1 MFWAELHSNVKQPP
15 RGKRIRRFPL
25 GLGYIFR
32 GSGLNLTG
40 KIIPFCGRKL
50 SSPSPRQGLEE
61 ARVAPPEPGG
71 RVLGGSS
78 LRSELGALGGG
89 PCACQ
94 VQRLG
99 ARLPQCRCAAA
110 GPAVPERLRSRC
122 LRRPRPKYGPDSAAS
137 SRLGRAAA
145 LINLKYSVEE
155 EQRAGT
161 VIANVAKD
169 AREAGFA
176 LDPRQ
181 ASAFRVVS
189 NSAPHLVDI
198 NPSSGLLVT
207 KQKIDRDLLCRQSPK
222 CIISL
227 EVMSSSMEIC
237 VIKVEIKDLNDN
249 APSFPAA
256 QIELEISEA
265 ASPGTRIPLDSAYD
279 PDSGSF
285 GVQTYELTPNE
296 LFGLEIKTRGDG
308 SRFAELVV
316 EKSLDRETQSHYNF
330 RITALDGGD
339 PPHLGTVG
347 LSIKVTDSNDNNPVF
362 GESTYSVSVPENSP
376 PNTPVIRLN
385 ASDPD
390 EGTNGQVVYSF
401 YGYVNDHTRELFQ
414 IDPHSGLVT
423 VTGALDYEEGHVYEL
438 DVQAKDLGPNS
449 IPAHCKVT
457 VSVLDT
463 NDNPPIINLLSVNSE
478 LVEVSESA
486 PPGYVIALVRVS
498 DRDSG
503 LNGRVQCRLLGNVPF
518 RLQEYESFSTI
529 LVDGRLD
536 REQHDQ
542 YNLTIQAR
550 DSGVPMLQS
559 AKSFTVRITDEN
571 DNHPHFSK
579 PYYQVIVQE
588 NNTPGAYLLSVSARD
603 PDLGLNGSVSY
614 QIVPS
619 QVRDMPVF
627 TYVSINPNSGD
638 IYALRSFNHEQTK
651 AFEFKVLA
659 KDGGLPSLQ
668 SNATV
673 RVIILDVNDNTPVI
687 TAPPLIN
694 GTAEVYIPRN
704 SGIGYLV
711 TVVKA
716 DDYDEGENGR
726 VTYDMTEG
734 DRGFFE
740 IDHVN
745 GEVRTTRTFNENS
758 KASYELIVVAHDH
771 GKTSLSASALVL
783 IYLSPALDAQESMGS
798 VNLSLIF
805 IIALGSIAGILF
817 VTMIFVAIKCKRD
830 NKEIRTYNCS
840 NCLTITCLL
849 GCFIK
854 GQNSKCLHCISVS
867 PISEEQDKKAE
878 EKVSLRG
885 KRIAEYSYGH
895 QKKSSKKKK
904 ISKNDIRLVPRDV
917 EETDKMNV
925 VSCSS
930 LTSSL
935 NYFDYHQQT
944 LPLGC
949 RRSESTFL
957 NVENQNTRNTT
968 ANHIYH
974 HSFNSQGPQQP
985 DLIINGV
992 PLPET
997 ENYSFDSNYVNSRAH
1012 LIKSSTFKDLE
1023 GNSLKD
1029 SGHEES
1035 DQTDSEH
1042 DVQRSLYCD
1051 TAVNDVLNT
1060 SVTSMGSQMPDHD
1073 QNEGFHCREE
1083 CRILGHSDRCWM
1095 PRNPMP
1101 TRSKSPEHVRNII
1114 ALSIEATAA
1123 DVEAYDDCGPTKRT
1137 FATFGKDVSN
1147 HPTEERPILKGKR
1160 TVDVTICSPK
1170 VNSAIREAGN
1180 GCEAISPVTSP
1191 LHLKSPLPTKPS
1203 MSYTVALAPPAHDLE
1218 YHANNGAS
1226 RPSEAEP
1233 RGADSEK
1240 VMHEVNPILKEGRDK
1255 ESPGVKRLKDII
1267 L

>member
-1 MFWAELHSNVKQPP
+1 MESLLLP
-15 RGKRIRRFPL
+15 
-25 GLGYIFR
+25 
-32 GSGLNLTG
+32 
-40 KIIPFCGRKL
+40 
-50 SSPSPRQGLEE
+50 
-61 ARVAPPEPGG
+61 
-71 RVLGGSS
+71 VL
-78 LRSELGALGGG
+78 LLL
-89 PCACQ
+89 
-94 VQRLG
+94 
-99 ARLPQCRCAAA
+99 
-110 GPAVPERLRSRC
+110 AVLWTQ
-122 LRRPRPKYGPDSAAS
+122 
-137 SRLGRAAA
+137 AAA

-316 EKSLDRETQSHYNF
+316 EKSLDRETQSHYSF

-339 PPHLGTVG
+339 PPHMGTVG

-401 YGYVNDHTRELFQ
+401 YGYVNDRTRELFQ

-603 PDLGLNGSVSY
+603 PDMGLNGSVSY

-740 IDHVN
+740 IDQVN

-758 KASYELIVVAHDH
+758 KPSYELIVVAHDH

-840 NCLTITCLL
+840 
-849 GCFIK
+849 
-854 GQNSKCLHCISVS
+854 
-867 PISEEQDKKAE
+867 
-878 EKVSLRG
+878 
-885 KRIAEYSYGH
+885 
-895 QKKSSKKKK
+895 
-904 ISKNDIRLVPRDV
+904 
-917 EETDKMNV
+917 
-925 VSCSS
+925 
-930 LTSSL
+930 
-935 NYFDYHQQT
+935 
-944 LPLGC
+944 
-949 RRSESTFL
+949 
-957 NVENQNTRNTT
+957 
-968 ANHIYH
+968 
-974 HSFNSQGPQQP
+974 
-985 DLIINGV
+985 
-992 PLPET
+992 
-997 ENYSFDSNYVNSRAH
+997 
-1012 LIKSSTFKDLE
+1012 SSTFKDLE

-1137 FATFGKDVSN
+1137 FATFGKDVSS
-1147 HPTEERPILKGKR
+1147 HRAEERPILKGKR

-1203 MSYTVALAPPAHDLE
+1203 VSYTVALAPPAHDLE
-1218 YHANNGAS
+1218 HHANSGAS

-1233 RGADSEK
+1233 RGADNEK
-1240 VMHEVNPILKEGRDK
+1240 VMHEVNPIRKDGRDK
-1255 ESPGVKRLKDII
+1255 ESPGVKRLKDIV

>member
-1 MFWAELHSNVKQPP
+1 MESLLLP
-15 RGKRIRRFPL
+15 
-25 GLGYIFR
+25 
-32 GSGLNLTG
+32 
-40 KIIPFCGRKL
+40 
-50 SSPSPRQGLEE
+50 
-61 ARVAPPEPGG
+61 
-71 RVLGGSS
+71 VL
-78 LRSELGALGGG
+78 LLL
-89 PCACQ
+89 
-94 VQRLG
+94 
-99 ARLPQCRCAAA
+99 
-110 GPAVPERLRSRC
+110 AVLWTQ
-122 LRRPRPKYGPDSAAS
+122 
-137 SRLGRAAA
+137 AAA

-316 EKSLDRETQSHYNF
+316 EKSLDRETQSHYSF
-330 RITALDGGD
+330 RITALDGGE

-401 YGYVNDHTRELFQ
+401 YGYVNDRTRELFQ

-463 NDNPPIINLLSVNSE
+463 NDNPPVINLLSVNSE

-550 DSGVPMLQS
+550 DGGVPMLQS

-740 IDHVN
+740 IDQVN
-745 GEVRTTRTFNENS
+745 GEVRTTRTFGENS

-830 NKEIRTYNCS
+830 NKEIRTYNC
-840 NCLTITCLL
+840 
-849 GCFIK
+849 
-854 GQNSKCLHCISVS
+854 
-867 PISEEQDKKAE
+867 
-878 EKVSLRG
+878 
-885 KRIAEYSYGH
+885 RIAEYSYGH

-957 NVENQNTRNTT
+957 NVENQNTRNTS

-992 PLPET
+992 PLPEIETKGHTTHEVPLLGYLVTNPLPSLGAENQLQGLLAVALQRSQNCFPHSTPSHFEVYHHGIRSNHQTYKVGGAAELCLPNLALVFAMALVHCAQRLKT

-1012 LIKSSTFKDLE
+1012 LIKSSSTFKDLE

-1042 DVQRSLYCD
+1042 DIQRSLYCD

-1137 FATFGKDVSN
+1137 FATFGKDVSD
-1147 HPTEERPILKGKR
+1147 HPAEERHTLKGRR

-1170 VNSAIREAGN
+1170 VNGAIREAGN

-1203 MSYTVALAPPAHDLE
+1203 VSYTISLAPPARDLE
-1218 YHANNGAS
+1218 QYVNNGPS

-1240 VMHEVNPILKEGRDK
+1240 VMHEVNPIPKEVHDK
-1255 ESPGVKRLKDII
+1255 ESPGVKRLKDIV

>member
-1 MFWAELHSNVKQPP
+1 MESLLLP
-15 RGKRIRRFPL
+15 
-25 GLGYIFR
+25 
-32 GSGLNLTG
+32 
-40 KIIPFCGRKL
+40 
-50 SSPSPRQGLEE
+50 
-61 ARVAPPEPGG
+61 
-71 RVLGGSS
+71 VL
-78 LRSELGALGGG
+78 LLL
-89 PCACQ
+89 
-94 VQRLG
+94 
-99 ARLPQCRCAAA
+99 
-110 GPAVPERLRSRC
+110 AVLWTQ
-122 LRRPRPKYGPDSAAS
+122 
-137 SRLGRAAA
+137 AAA

-176 LDPRQ
+176 LDSRQ

-256 QIELEISEA
+256 QMELEISEA

-316 EKSLDRETQSHYNF
+316 EKSLDRETQSHYSF

-339 PPHLGTVG
+339 PPRLGTVG

-362 GESTYSVSVPENSP
+362 SESTYSVSVPENSP

-401 YGYVNDHTRELFQ
+401 YGYVNDRTRELFQ

-463 NDNPPIINLLSVNSE
+463 NDNPPVINLLSVNSE

-550 DSGVPMLQS
+550 DGGVPMLQS
-559 AKSFTVRITDEN
+559 AKSFTVLITDEN

-704 SGIGYLV
+704 AGIGYLV
-711 TVVKA
+711 TIVKA
-716 DDYDEGENGR
+716 EDYDEGENGR

-740 IDHVN
+740 IDQVN
-745 GEVRTTRTFNENS
+745 GEVRTTRTFGESS
-758 KASYELIVVAHDH
+758 KSSYELIVVAHDH

-867 PISEEQDKKAE
+867 PISEEQDKKTE

-957 NVENQNTRNTT
+957 NVENQNTRNTS

-1101 TRSKSPEHVRNII
+1101 IRSKSPEHVRNII

-1137 FATFGKDVSN
+1137 FATFGKDVSD
-1147 HPTEERPILKGKR
+1147 HPAEERPTLKGKR

-1170 VNSAIREAGN
+1170 VSSVIREAGN

-1203 MSYTVALAPPAHDLE
+1203 VSYTIALAPPARDLE
-1218 YHANNGAS
+1218 QYVSNVNNGPA

-1240 VMHEVNPILKEGRDK
+1240 VMHEVNPILKEGRHK
-1255 ESPGVKRLKDII
+1255 ESPGVKRLKDIV

>member
-1 MFWAELHSNVKQPP
+1 MESLLLP
-15 RGKRIRRFPL
+15 
-25 GLGYIFR
+25 
-32 GSGLNLTG
+32 
-40 KIIPFCGRKL
+40 
-50 SSPSPRQGLEE
+50 
-61 ARVAPPEPGG
+61 
-71 RVLGGSS
+71 VL
-78 LRSELGALGGG
+78 LLL
-89 PCACQ
+89 
-94 VQRLG
+94 
-99 ARLPQCRCAAA
+99 
-110 GPAVPERLRSRC
+110 AVLWTQ
-122 LRRPRPKYGPDSAAS
+122 
-137 SRLGRAAA
+137 AAA

-316 EKSLDRETQSHYNF
+316 EKSLDRETQSHYSF

-362 GESTYSVSVPENSP
+362 GESTYAVSVPENSP

-401 YGYVNDHTRELFQ
+401 YGYVNDRTRELFQ

-463 NDNPPIINLLSVNSE
+463 NDNPPVINLLSVNSE

-550 DSGVPMLQS
+550 DGGVPMLQS

-740 IDHVN
+740 IDQVN
-745 GEVRTTRTFNENS
+745 GEVRTTRTFGESS

-867 PISEEQDKKAE
+867 PISKEQDKKAE

-957 NVENQNTRNTT
+957 NVENQNTRNTS

-1012 LIKSSTFKDLE
+1012 LIKSSSTFKDLE

-1123 DVEAYDDCGPTKRT
+1123 DAEAYDDCGPTKRT
-1137 FATFGKDVSN
+1137 FATFGKDVSD
-1147 HPTEERPILKGKR
+1147 HPAEERPTLKGRR

-1170 VNSAIREAGN
+1170 VNGTIREAGN

-1203 MSYTVALAPPAHDLE
+1203 VSYTVALAPPARDLE
-1218 YHANNGAS
+1218 QYINSGPS

-1240 VMHEVNPILKEGRDK
+1240 VMHDVNPTLKEGRDK
-1255 ESPGVKRLKDII
+1255 ESPGVKRLKDIV